1 MQSLSLFFRYINS
14 INEENL
20 ESEQSQKITE
30 ELKNIYEKK
39 FKIGSKYIGLK
50 SSTRYE
56 SKFLYNIFLYC

>member
-20 ESEQSQKITE
+20 DSQQPQKITE
-30 ELKNIYEKK
+30 ELKNIYEQK
-39 FKIGSKYIGLK
+39 FKVGSKYIGLK

-56 SKFLYNIFLYC
+56 SKFVYNVLLYC